1 MLEKMSDFFEVRLD
15 GYDELVFVMQG
26 TNSIVLPDYIF
37 GMKYLDLNL
46 IAQIL
51 ISSLKMGGAI
61 YF

>member
-15 GYDELVFVMQG
+15 GYDELVFVKQA
-26 TNSIVLPDYIF
+26 TNSMVLPDYIF

-51 ISSLKMGGAI
+51 ILSLKMGGAI
-61 YF
+61 CF